1 MKLTVKEYIDKK
13 FEKLVHLIIDKLIKS
28 LGDCLEGNE
37 YEIVPDKDGRWWIN
51 HKVVGSGEPLKQWI
65 ESELSK

>member
-1 MKLTVKEYIDKK
+1 MKTQQKTEVDL
-13 FEKLVHLIIDKLIKS
+13 LIKYISSTLIRS
-28 LGDCLEGNE
+28 LGDCVEGNE